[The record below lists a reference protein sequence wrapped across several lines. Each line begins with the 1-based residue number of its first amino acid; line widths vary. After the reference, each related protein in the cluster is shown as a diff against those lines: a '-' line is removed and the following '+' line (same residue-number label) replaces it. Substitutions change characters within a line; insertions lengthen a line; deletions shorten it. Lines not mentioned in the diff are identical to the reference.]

1 MSYRYNNQPRWV
13 SRGTIIKNMCV
24 ILSSKLG
31 ASRVH
36 LTMLWCYWWRSWVWW
51 SIMTAVRNETR
62 HRLMNALW
70 YVSLI
75 SKGYCHHLIIL
86 AMSIGERYPLICLW
100 SHHGGD
106 RTTVYFARLTNWR
119 RLKYGKILLVCILNQ
134 DMRKKVWY
142 HEGYGK
148 GPALSLAYPSSMP
161 WSQSFTHT
169 ISLYFDISFVLVL
182 SFRGYSGT
190 SIIIISSY
198 SHLFR
203 LAHFTNTLC
212 SNTLTPIHLQYTIL
226 IVE

>member
-148 GPALSLAYPSSMP
+148 GPTLSLAYPSSMP
-161 WSQSFTHT
+161 WSQSSTHT
-169 ISLYFDISFVLVL
+169 ISLYTLTF
-182 SFRGYSGT
+182 
-190 SIIIISSY
+190 
-198 SHLFR
+198 HLFLFFHFVDTLVR
-203 LAHFTNTLC
+203 L
-212 SNTLTPIHLQYTIL
+212 S
-226 IVE
+226 